1 MIHHMANFFKYFI
14 YGWRFTYPVSN
25 SIIRVGDTTYFV
37 GGRCV
42 IYEHRGY
49 VYVKEYV
56 PRDNFTYKM
65 DLTDLVPCSAL
76 YGWTKASSYEMS
88 YFKENKICPSKKE
101 IEAYK
106 KGVQQELSSDF
117 KIGIERRITELQGEL
132 NTKASQI
139 TSQALSGRID
149 SVLRK
154 LTDLENKLSDISR
167 DMVVKSYRNTVSDH
181 EDDEVRGEGG
191 EHD

>member
-1 MIHHMANFFKYFI
+1 ML
-14 YGWRFTYPVSN
+14 
-25 SIIRVGDTTYFV
+25 
-37 GGRCV
+37 
-42 IYEHRGY
+42 YEHRGY

-56 PRDNFTYKM
+56 PIDHFNYKM
-65 DLTDLVPCSAL
+65 DLTDLVPCSSL

-88 YFKENKICPSKKE
+88 YFKKNNICPSKKE

-132 NTKASQI
+132 NTKASQE
-139 TSQALSGRID
+139 TSRNLSGRID
-149 SVLRK
+149 CLLRK
-154 LTDLENKLSDISR
+154 LTDLETKISDISR

-181 EDDEVRGEGG
+181 EDE